1 MTWMIASFD
10 KDNRTVIQFD
20 EWLAKRRPEQGP
32 ADAEGG
38 LMQAM
43 RGLDLRRATTLA
55 SETLGYGYEEGW
67 SAIDRARAFADQ
79 WAKRSV

>member
-1 MTWMIASFD
+1 MTTSLEPN
-10 KDNRTVIQFD
+10 NRNVIPFD

-67 SAIDRARAFADQ
+67 SAI
-79 WAKRSV
+79 